1 MARFKKILRF
11 LSPGSSDFESLFAGN
26 GSVGITLMGGARREI
41 VKIKSIDVMNFGVCL
56 DSQNLGKEDNKSSNY
71 EAIKDLMKNKNYIK
85 AQEYLGEFLAKNNFY
100 GTLSSSK
107 VICLFEIIHKELKVV
122 SDYFRQVNLETGEI
136 ETRFADNLGV
146 MSRKCFVDRESD
158 IICFKLMGENRKI
171 EVELKLSPVDEGL
184 FKVKVE
190 RNSIV
195 FFKDYYGCVL
205 YLESDGQVSLTIDS
219 LIVDNA
225 SYINIYLK
233 TFVVKDN
240 DFNNGVSGGGSVIG
254 GIEKYQRDI
263 LDKKLKEELLSIK
276 IDEQIKRDTS
286 LKEESAFIKI
296 DENTESDNSLKDSM
310 QGGNKQSVVDSN
322 IEFENCREI
331 KENKDETRK
340 KDNKFFT
347 NIIEQAICRVKDSL
361 KKANYDK
368 LFRRSSQE
376 FLKLANF
383 QNVEFFSKG
392 NKTIEEEII
401 DVKKGRINASLIES
415 LYNFGKYLFLS
426 GFDGR
431 FEGGLFGSN
440 CLQLATST
448 GVIGSIFSL
457 FCGMSQNVK
466 EYILS
471 FYRKIPEYRENAEK
485 IYGLQGVF
493 IPMYQDEDSGGI
505 VINNVQNLYDKN
517 EGSKLCLLIYLY
529 YRITGD
535 SSILD
540 KGYELIS
547 NIGEFYENFFI
558 KDNATNV
565 FGSPFG
571 VSCNNKCKNTGLNI
585 ASNLTSDFAGASIV
599 FKVLCDLCV
608 ECNDTKNLKR
618 WEEDLYLIPSFEID
632 KNGVIKEFC
641 LSKFERQE
649 ENTSIDYL
657 FPYNYGIK
665 VGENKKDYETLVVN
679 SIKDRFLGALGN
691 FDAQGLSKLMLAL
704 FTCGEG
710 RDGGEILK
718 TLIRNFI
725 SPSLIIFNSDYYNM
739 GVGKKDKKENLSI
752 INNLIFCM
760 AIQNMFVVANK
771 NSLYLF
777 DNLPEF
783 LSRGRLVN
791 LKVSKDITLSIIYNL
806 KRGVAK
812 IKIKS
817 SVDNFINIYLPR
829 NLKKV
834 KGKDLPEFN
843 NIENSLKGV
852 FLQKNKVKK
861 IKVVFFNR

>member
-1 MARFKKILRF
+1 MAKFKKVLRF
-11 LSPGSSDFESLFAGN
+11 LSPGSNDFDSLFAGN
-26 GSVGITLMGGARREI
+26 GSVGITLMGGARNEI
-41 VKIKSIDVMNFGVCL
+41 VKIKSVDVVNLGVCL
-56 DSQNLGKEDNKSSNY
+56 DAQNLNNVDKNKISNY
-71 EAIKDLMKNKNYIK
+71 EIIKRLIENKDYLK
-85 AQEYLGEFLAKNNFY
+85 AQDYLGKFLAKNNFY

-136 ETRFADNLGV
+136 EVKFADNLGV
-146 MSRKCFVDRESD
+146 LSRKCFVDRESD
-158 IICFKLMGENRKI
+158 IICFNLIGENRKF

-190 RNSIV
+190 RNGIV

-225 SYINIYLK
+225 NYINIYLK
-233 TFVVKDN
+233 TFVVKNKELDY
-240 DFNNGVSGGGSVIG
+240 GVSGGGSVIG
-254 GIEKYQRDI
+254 GIEKYQRDS
-263 LDKKLKEELLSIK
+263 LNEKLKIISLSTK
-276 IDEQIKRDTS
+276 SDENIESNTS
-286 LKEESAFIKI
+286 LK
-296 DENTESDNSLKDSM
+296 DNLINE
-310 QGGNKQSVVDSN
+310 QEQSVVNSN
-322 IEFENCREI
+322 IQLESSKTIKESED
-331 KENKDETRK
+331 KENKDR
-340 KDNKFFT
+340 KDNKFFS
-347 NIIEQAICRVKDSL
+347 NIIEQVVIKVKESL
-361 KKANYDK
+361 SRANYDK

-376 FLKLANF
+376 FLKLANI
-383 QNVEFFSKG
+383 QNVDFFSKI
-392 NKTIEEEII
+392 NKTIEEELI
-401 DVKKGRINASLIES
+401 DVKKGKINASLIES

-426 GFDGR
+426 GFDGK

-440 CLQLATST
+440 CLQLATSM
-448 GVIGSIFSL
+448 GVVGSIFSL

-466 EYILS
+466 EYIVS
-471 FYRKIPEYRENAEK
+471 FYRKIPEFRENAVK
-485 IYGLQGVF
+485 LYGLQGIF
-493 IPMYQDEDSGGI
+493 IPMYQDEESGGI
-505 VINNVQNLYDKN
+505 NLNNVQNLYDKN

-535 SSILD
+535 SSILN
-540 KGYELIS
+540 KGYELIFGV
-547 NIGEFYENFFI
+547 GEFYENFFI
-558 KDNATNV
+558 KNNTTNV
-565 FGSPFG
+565 FESPFG

-608 ECNDTKNLKR
+608 ECNDARNLKR
-618 WEEDLYLIPSFEID
+618 WEEDLYALPSFEVD

-691 FDAQGLSKLMLAL
+691 FDAQDLSKLMLAL

-725 SPSLIIFNSDYYNM
+725 SPSLIFFNSDYYNM
-739 GVGKKDKKENLSI
+739 GVGKKVKRENLSI

-806 KRGVAK
+806 KKGVAK

-817 SVDNFINIYLPR
+817 SVDNFINLYLPR
-829 NLKKV
+829 NLKKI
-834 KGKDLPEFN
+834 KGKDLPELN

-852 FLQKNKVKK
+852 YLQKNKVKK